1 LRRRNDVDVREVHH
15 ERTDKWGGFAVSM
28 EALVLL
34 IALTRTDDL
43 VVKLERCA
51 SDMWGMAHGTTT
63 MSDQQIEQCAFVMEE
78 AALRLKKKSY
88 SLRPGRPR
96 PLGTLGRIL
105 ALAGGPQISDL
116 GLDERR

>member
-78 AALRLKKKSY
+78 AALHLKK
-88 SLRPGRPR
+88 RAIR
-96 PLGTLGRIL
+96 
-105 ALAGGPQISDL
+105 
-116 GLDERR
+116 